1 MAMPTLVENPGRIL
15 SQDPCM
21 FLCRVLQMILQD
33 RTKIFRILAGSYFYR
48 ILQRI
53 LNDPAGSHEDF
64 DSKHTMN
71 IAGSVRDSCKILTKG
86 YINKEFLPWCMTE
99 HNNNNII
106 IIIYSCLYRKPQTTS
121 GHHWGHSHQWPFP
134 ASNPPAHTFPPFT
147 HNPCYRRTPKT
158 CTTMIQCKPRSP
170 KATQIYLRS
179 SNSRDKGELN
189 KNNAA
194 LKKPVCQA
202 DCVCCAVRYVFNL
215 SLKSSSVCTLLIS
228 YGISFHNL
236 LPEYD
241 MVLLKSCVLPLG
253 INKLLLVTDLV
264 L

>member
-1 MAMPTLVENPGRIL
+1 MQLFIQGAPNPPVAITAVPVVKSI
-15 SQDPCM
+15 SQKKGKNN
-21 FLCRVLQMILQD
+21 Q
-33 RTKIFRILAGSYFYR
+33 S
-48 ILQRI
+48 
-53 LNDPAGSHEDF
+53 
-64 DSKHTMN
+64 
-71 IAGSVRDSCKILTKG
+71 KILIKTPITK
-86 YINKEFLPWCMTE
+86 YQKLKKLTLRYRDPQHSKKKRINK
-99 HNNNNII
+99 
-106 IIIYSCLYRKPQTTS
+106 K
-121 GHHWGHSHQWPFP
+121 FP

-147 HNPCYRRTPKT
+147 HNPCYTHTPKT
-158 CTTMIQCKPRSP
+158 CTTTIQCKPRSP

-179 SNSRDKGELN
+179 SNSRDKGEQN
-189 KNNAA
+189 KNNTT